1 MNTRTANGWD
11 GISKCGK
18 FASASFNAV
27 ANDMEWKGGAATYGD
42 EILPVRPNA
51 DNGRLERSEIPWL
64 CWHAYGLRGAS
75 GLSGGGSRCGA
86 SAVEG
91 SAQQEDGRIAGD
103 GRQWR
108 SEYDEVTTE
117 MVWERMQSIVVRSCR
132 IHGCEIKRESWKM
145 RGGVLAEHKWGVG
158 ANEVRVV
165 KSENESIR
173 GAAVYG
179 DGRVKRVRIPI

>member
-1 MNTRTANGWD
+1 
-11 GISKCGK
+11 
-18 FASASFNAV
+18 
-27 ANDMEWKGGAATYGD
+27 
-42 EILPVRPNA
+42 
-51 DNGRLERSEIPWL
+51 
-64 CWHAYGLRGAS
+64 
-75 GLSGGGSRCGA
+75 
-86 SAVEG
+86 
-91 SAQQEDGRIAGD
+91 
-103 GRQWR
+103 
-108 SEYDEVTTE
+108 
-117 MVWERMQSIVVRSCR
+117 MQSIVVRSCR